1 MVNKMYV
8 LLIVS
13 LLIGFAIGYST
24 SLGEKNM
31 LQNRIK
37 ELEMKLSPSYV
48 EQIKKRGKLIV
59 GTSADWPPFEYI
71 HEGEYAGIDMVIAQ
85 RIAQELGVEL
95 EIKDMKFDALIEAL
109 SNGMVDIIIADITPI
124 SEREK
129 VIDFSIPYY
138 FSKGYAVLTLK
149 EANIDSVES
158 LYGKKIGVQSGTI
171 QQDWAEE
178 NLGGKAEIITYTRV
192 YPDMIMVLK
201 RGDVDAI
208 IIGDTIGNALV
219 SKDPSLKVA
228 FYAGSATTGGA
239 VGLRQGAEDLKY
251 VVNKVLEEMIKS
263 GEMQELFNS
272 ETLKWLESGD

>member
-13 LLIGFAIGYST
+13 LLIGFAIGYSI

-71 HEGEYAGIDMVIAQ
+71 HEGEYAGIDIVIAQ

-109 SNGMVDIIIADITPI
+109 SNGMVDIIIADITPT

-149 EANIDSVES
+149 DADIDSVES